1 MGIFNRSSG
10 GNDDSISTGRK
21 QGFQLQLP
29 RQAST
34 LAPEDVYTNADLD
47 PTPPENRSWGIV
59 TWCSFWVAASLDPA
73 FFSLGSSLIPLGLSV
88 PQALG
93 IIVLGNVIVSIP
105 IVANGAVGSYMRVPF
120 PVAIRASMGYYFSYL
135 AVVSRLFLALI
146 WFGVET
152 YNGGL
157 AMTQL
162 LYAIWPSYIDI
173 PNRLPESA
181 GISTADMTSYFLFW
195 LIQLPFF
202 FINSNH
208 LKYAFMLKV
217 FVVPAT
223 AIAMTVS
230 IAKDAGG
237 SGPLVSAPA
246 TVFGSDFSLAFLTGL
261 GAVIGNWS
269 TLALN
274 SPDFARYSKK
284 PNSQLVQAIAIPATA
299 IFIGACGIICASAS
313 IVVYGGE
320 AMWTPMEIMQ
330 QWDNR
335 AARAFAAL
343 AWMLATSTANIT
355 ANSIAAANDLVTLC
369 PRYIDLTRGQV
380 ITAILG
386 GWACMPWLVLASS
399 SSFLTFCGG
408 YSIILGPLA
417 ALLTADY
424 FFVKQRAYHVPE
436 LYDPHGIYR
445 YSGGFNWRAV
455 ATILVFFSI
464 LFPGWLNAMNSDIE
478 VGGMVWIYAPG
489 LITSY
494 FPAVA
499 FYYILNRIFP
509 HYASLVAEAVT
520 ADDVDMSVPTDDGH
534 KAEYDDS
541 KEAYEMTGVP
551 ALSQQA

>member
-10 GNDDSISTGRK
+10 DHNSGISTGYK
-21 QGFQLQLP
+21 EGFQLQLP

-34 LAPEDVYTNADLD
+34 LAPEDIYTNADLD
-47 PTPPENRSWGIV
+47 PTPPERRTWGIF

-88 PQALG
+88 PHALG

-105 IVANGAVGSYMRVPF
+105 IVANGAVGSHMRVPF
-120 PVAIRASMGYYFSYL
+120 PVAIRASMGYYFSFF

-157 AMTQL
+157 AMTQF
-162 LYAIWPSYIDI
+162 LYAIWPSYLNV
-173 PNRLPESA
+173 PNRIPESA
-181 GISTADMTSYFLFW
+181 GITTVDMVSYFLFW

-208 LKYAFMLKV
+208 LRYAFILKV

-230 IAKDAGG
+230 ICKDAGG
-237 SGPLVSAPA
+237 SGPLVRQPS
-246 TVFGSDFSLAFLTGL
+246 TVFGSDFSMAWLTGL

-284 PNSQLVQAIAIPATA
+284 PNSQLVQAVAIPATA
-299 IFIGACGIICASAS
+299 IFIGACGILCASAS
-313 IVVYGGE
+313 VVVYGGDPL
-320 AMWTPMEIMQ
+320 WTPMEIMQ
-330 QWDNR
+330 NWDNR
-335 AARAFAAL
+335 ASRAFAAL

-369 PRYIDLTRGQV
+369 PRYINLTRGQV
-380 ITAILG
+380 ITAFLG
-386 GWACMPWLVLASS
+386 GWAVVPWKVLASS

-417 ALLTADY
+417 ALLTCDY
-424 FFVKQRAYHVPE
+424 FFVKRRAYHVPE
-436 LYDPHGIYR
+436 LYDPRGIYR
-445 YSGGFNWRAV
+445 YAGGFNWRAV
-455 ATILVFFSI
+455 ATVVVFFAI
-464 LFPGWLNAMNSDIE
+464 LLPPWIQAMNSNID
-478 VGGMVWIYAPG
+478 VGGIAWIYAPG
-489 LITSY
+489 LVTSY
-494 FPAVA
+494 FPAIA
-499 FYYILNRIFP
+499 FYWILNIAFP
-509 HYASLVAEAVT
+509 HYPSLVAEAVT
-520 ADDVDMSVPTDDGH
+520 ADDVDNSVPT
-534 KAEYDDS
+534 EYEKSDHDHES
-541 KEAYEMTGVP
+541 KEAYEMSGIR
-551 ALSQQA
+551 A

>member
-10 GNDDSISTGRK
+10 NDDESISTGYK
-21 QGFQLQLP
+21 PGFQLKLP

-34 LAPEDVYTNADLD
+34 LAPEDIYTNADLD
-47 PTPPENRSWGIV
+47 PTPPERRTWGIF

-73 FFSLGSSLIPLGLSV
+73 FFALGSSLIPLGLSV
-88 PQALG
+88 PNAIG
-93 IIVLGNVIVSIP
+93 IIVLGNVLVSIP

-120 PVAIRASMGYYFSYL
+120 PIAIRASMGYYFSFF

-157 AMTQL
+157 AMTSFL
-162 LYAIWPSYIDI
+162 SAIWPSYLDVANTI
-173 PNRLPESA
+173 PESA
-181 GISTADMTSYFLFW
+181 GITTVDMVSYFLFW

-208 LKYAFMLKV
+208 LRYAFILKV

-237 SGPLVSAPA
+237 SGPLVAAPSTVSGSA
-246 TVFGSDFSLAFLTGL
+246 FSLAWLSGL
-261 GAVIGNWS
+261 AAVMGNWS

-274 SPDFARYSKK
+274 SPDFARYSKR

-299 IFIGACGIICASAS
+299 VFIAVCGIICASAS
-313 IVVYGGE
+313 VVVYGGD
-320 AMWTPMEIMQ
+320 ALWTPMEIMNK
-330 QWDNR
+330 WDNR

-369 PRYIDLTRGQV
+369 PQYINLTRGQV
-380 ITAILG
+380 MTAFLG
-386 GWACMPWLVLASS
+386 GWAVAPWKILASS

-408 YSIILGPLA
+408 YSIVLGPLA
-417 ALLTADY
+417 ALLTCDY

-436 LYDPHGIYR
+436 LYDPQGIYR
-445 YSGGFNWRAV
+445 YNSGLNWRAL
-455 ATILVFFSI
+455 ATVVVFVSI
-464 LFPGWLNAMNSDIE
+464 LLPGWINAMNPDID
-478 VGGMVWIYAPG
+478 VGNAVWVYAPG

-494 FPAVA
+494 FPAVL
-499 FYYILNRIFP
+499 FYYLLNLAFP

-520 ADDVDMSVPTDDGH
+520 ADDVDQSVGTD
-534 KAEYDDS
+534 YDKSSEQEHDLS
-541 KEAYEMTGVP
+541 KETYNMGELP
-551 ALSQQA
+551 QQHA